1 MAPLAGRGDAG
12 GASEGGRHA
21 QRPCG
26 GEAGRRP
33 EGGAGL
39 EEHGMQPVPGH
50 GGAPRGACEPRGG
63 QRHGRAGTVRA
74 RDGGHGAPGAH
85 PGLGDGLRVDPAA
98 PGRPGKH
105 LPGAPHGPPG
115 QVADVGPLRP
125 APAHDEGADAVPL
138 VHDGQGGVACLLGQ
152 RADVVRA
159 APRSPADPGLAPPAE
174 PDGPVEGL
182 PDTHAETQPVGS
194 EPVFPPAP
202 HGGSLLMGRLATV
215 PVRATPALPCRTA
228 CRAAH
233 PYRSLPLQG
242 TIPRRRHPPGPLQGQ
257 GKRAVRGR
265 SASGPGEGPSARLG
279 KSRT

>member
-1 MAPLAGRGDAG
+1 
-12 GASEGGRHA
+12 
-21 QRPCG
+21 
-26 GEAGRRP
+26 
-33 EGGAGL
+33 
-39 EEHGMQPVPGH
+39 MQPVPGH

-138 VHDGQGGVACLLGQ
+138 VHDGQGGATCLLGQ

-159 APRSPADPGLAPPAE
+159 APRSPADPGLAPPGRARR
-174 PDGPVEGL
+174 PGGRTSRHPRRDTARGVRAGL
-182 PDTHAETQPVGS
+182 PACASWRQPPHGSAGHRPCQGDTRIALPHGMPRGTSLSVASPAGHH
-194 EPVFPPAP
+194 PPA
-202 HGGSLLMGRLATV
+202 
-215 PVRATPALPCRTA
+215 
-228 CRAAH
+228 AA
-233 PYRSLPLQG
+233 
-242 TIPRRRHPPGPLQGQ
+242 PPGPSAGAGQ
-257 GKRAVRGR
+257 EGR
-265 SASGPGEGPSARLG
+265 PGEVGQRPRRGAICKVGEIKGVALLKTPQLG
-279 KSRT
+279 EVPRGHL